1 MPEMNDLLEQN
12 KKQIEFLQR
21 QCRKAGKAIIDQ
33 ETTIAGLKK
42 ETNVKIDAIDL
53 RESEN
58 LKEIESLKNVKIL
71 TLCNF
76 FGSSKNHSKHFDK
89 LKDLKRIYL
98 VNSHLN
104 LGKKNKIEIIN
115 KSIK

>member
-42 ETNVKIDAIDL
+42 EIDRLDEENTNL
-53 RESEN
+53 RRMM
-58 LKEIESLKNVKIL
+58 
-71 TLCNF
+71 
-76 FGSSKNHSKHFDK
+76 GSN
-89 LKDLKRIYL
+89 KDDT
-98 VNSHLN
+98 
-104 LGKKNKIEIIN
+104 E
-115 KSIK
+115 